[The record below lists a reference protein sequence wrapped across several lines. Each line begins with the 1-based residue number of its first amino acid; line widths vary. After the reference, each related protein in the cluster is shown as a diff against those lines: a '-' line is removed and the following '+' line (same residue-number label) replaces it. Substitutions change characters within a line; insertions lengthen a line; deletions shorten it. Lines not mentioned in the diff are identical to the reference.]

1 MNKLHKKDFTIAF
14 KTGSDANKSKFKK
27 ECVQGEIYFATDTKK
42 IYVAETTAG
51 ASDAT
56 LAQFDPDATGQ
67 PGGPFLTYEI
77 TNSGSDF
84 NLRSR
89 STVDSYDVDWGD
101 GNSETS
107 TATVL
112 AHTYTAGTYTI
123 NIEPSGVYRP
133 YYTGLYSGEPAD
145 RAQINSVEIDDGINL
160 GTNLTDA
167 YNGTSNMTSFT
178 ASNATSTV
186 ATFYQTWKG
195 CSGLTS
201 FPVIDSS
208 SGTDFTGAWQSC
220 TGLTSFPS
228 LDFSSA
234 TSFRFSWYLSSSLAT
249 FPANSF
255 DSTGTLASNAFQLGF
270 SGCALTAQSIENILT
285 SLDSNGASSVTLA
298 LNGGTNAVYSTW
310 SSTAQT
316 ALSNLQTKGW
326 TVTYNT

>member
-1 MNKLHKKDFTIAF
+1 
-14 KTGSDANKSKFKK
+14 
-27 ECVQGEIYFATDTKK
+27 
-42 IYVAETTAG
+42 
-51 ASDAT
+51 
-56 LAQFDPDATGQ
+56 
-67 PGGPFLTYEI
+67 
-77 TNSGSDF
+77 
-84 NLRSR
+84 
-89 STVDSYDVDWGD
+89 
-101 GNSETS
+101 
-107 TATVL
+107 
-112 AHTYTAGTYTI
+112 
-123 NIEPSGVYRP
+123 
-133 YYTGLYSGEPAD
+133 
-145 RAQINSVEIDDGINL
+145 
-160 GTNLTDA
+160 
-167 YNGTSNMTSFT
+167 MTSFT

-298 LNGGTNAVYSTW
+298 LDGGTNAVYSTW